1 MNNAIDVTI
10 VMMAIG
16 VSITTRGARDTMM
29 IVPIGRP
36 DCHLHSLHGM
46 RMRSVQ
52 HTKRRGG
59 QRVNDQHQP
68 RH

>member
-36 DCHLHSLHGM
+36 DCHWHAHAF
-46 RMRSVQ
+46 RPTYQ
-52 HTKRRGG
+52 AARR
-59 QRVNDQHQP
+59 P
-68 RH
+68 AS